1 MTITGIVESVQARLK
16 SIRGWLVTA
25 VVITGAVAWLAVAW
39 ASNRS
44 LEHSGHL
51 GVVGVSLALGCGE
64 VAYLAWHNW
73 THRERGIAIAVTV
86 AASVGSM
93 LILGAAYG
101 GVTAKDFFACASGVG
116 VLGMATAV
124 GLFGMYRST
133 GKSSPATLT
142 GMFVVMGLAYFASVL
157 WGVVPQ

>member
-1 MTITGIVESVQARLK
+1 MTATDVMETVQARLK
-16 SIRGWLVTA
+16 STRGWLA
-25 VVITGAVAWLAVAW
+25 ASVVLTGAIAWLAVAW

-73 THRERGIAIAVTV
+73 THRERGIAVGVAV
-86 AASVGSM
+86 AASVGSL

-101 GVTAKDFFACASGVG
+101 GVTAQDFFACAAGVG
-116 VLGMATAV
+116 VLGMSTAV

-133 GKSSPATLT
+133 GKSSPATLA
-142 GMFVVMGLAYFASVL
+142 GMFIVMGLAYFASIL
-157 WGVVPQ
+157 WGAVPQ